1 MTTFPD
7 GFLWGAATASH
18 QVEGGNVNNHYWQW
32 EHEEHS
38 PFVEKS
44 GDAVDHYHRWRED
57 LDLLAD
63 AGCTAYRFSLE
74 WSRIEPEEGEI
85 SRAAL
90 DHYRRMI
97 DGCRDRGLAPVVTLC
112 HFSTPRW
119 FHNDGS
125 WLGPKASDRFTRF
138 AEVAAPILGDAS
150 HILTLNEPNLA
161 AALPVLAAM
170 AARGEPVA
178 GLPKPDQA
186 LTDAFLD
193 AHRRSVEVLRGTA
206 PVGLA
211 LVGQEWIAED
221 GGAERLREHRAAF
234 EDQFLEAAGDADFVG
249 MQVYS
254 CARIGPDG
262 PVAPPAESLTQAHL
276 EYRPQALGASVR
288 RVREVL
294 PRTPIVITE
303 NGIATAD
310 DAQRIAYTEGSLR
323 GLAAAIADGADV
335 RGYLHWSLLDN
346 FEWFSG
352 FGPTMGLIAVD
363 RTTFART
370 PKPSLLWLGNVAR
383 TNSLGEAHGVR

>member
-1 MTTFPD
+1 VTTFPD

-18 QVEGGNVNNHYWQW
+18 QVEGGNVNNHYWPW

-38 PFVEKS
+38 PFAEKS
-44 GDAVDHYHRWRED
+44 SDAVDHYHRWRED
-57 LDLLAD
+57 LDLLAG
-63 AGCTAYRFSLE
+63 AGLDAYRFSLE
-74 WSRIEPEEGEI
+74 WSRIEPEEGEV

-112 HFSTPRW
+112 HFTTPRW
-119 FHNDGS
+119 FHDDGF
-125 WLGPKASDRFTRF
+125 WLGPKAGDRFARF
-138 AEVAAPILGDAS
+138 TEIAAPILGDAAYV
-150 HILTLNEPNLA
+150 LTLNEPNLA
-161 AALPVLAAM
+161 ATLPVLGAM
-170 AARGEPVA
+170 AARGEQVN
-178 GLPKPDQA
+178 GLPEPDQA
-186 LTDAFLD
+186 LADAFLA
-193 AHRRSVEVLRGTA
+193 AHRRSLEVLKGSV

-211 LVGQEWIAED
+211 LVGQEWIAVD
-221 GGAERLREHRAAF
+221 GGEERMARHRAAF
-234 EDQFLEAAGDADFVG
+234 EDQFLAAAADGDFVG

-262 PVAPPAESLTQAHL
+262 PVAPPAELLTQAHM

-294 PRTPIVITE
+294 ADTPIVITE

-310 DAQRIAYTEGSLR
+310 DAQRIAYTEGALR
-323 GLAAAIADGADV
+323 GLGDAIADGADV

-352 FGPTMGLIAVD
+352 YAPTFGLIAVD
-363 RTTFART
+363 RATFTRT
-370 PKPSLLWLGNVAR
+370 PKPSLAWLGEVAR
-383 TNSLGEAHGVR
+383 RNGLPG